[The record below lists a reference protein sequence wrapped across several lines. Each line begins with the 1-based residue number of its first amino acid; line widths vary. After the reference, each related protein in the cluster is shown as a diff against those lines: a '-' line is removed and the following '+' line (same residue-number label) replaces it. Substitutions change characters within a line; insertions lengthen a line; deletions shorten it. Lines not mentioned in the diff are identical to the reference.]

1 MREYFFPP
9 PESTNA
15 EIVDEL
21 NKVIQKTD
29 VNSYLDK
36 WPSYIDYF
44 RVN

>member
-1 MREYFFPP
+1 MRKYFFPP
-9 PESTNA
+9 PYSTNA

-29 VNSYLDK
+29 VSSYLDK
-36 WPSYIDYF
+36 WPSYTDYF